1 MHRISRYKKKFQLID
16 ESYNANPS
24 SVKNAINNFTK
35 IKRKK
40 ERKFLLLGDML
51 ELGKKSDN
59 YHKNLAHF
67 INRSDIDK
75 LFVYGKNAF
84 KVYQKTYKSKRGNIF
99 QNLNDFDEIFS
110 NIINKNDY
118 LMIKGSNATGLN
130 RISKTIILG
139 HKNAL

>member
-1 MHRISRYKKKFQLID
+1 
-16 ESYNANPS
+16 
-24 SVKNAINNFTK
+24 
-35 IKRKK
+35 
-40 ERKFLLLGDML
+40 ML

-67 INRSDIDK
+67 INLSDIDK

-84 KVYQKTYKSKRGNIF
+84 KTYQKTYKAKQGNIL

-130 RISKTIILG
+130 RLSKSIILG